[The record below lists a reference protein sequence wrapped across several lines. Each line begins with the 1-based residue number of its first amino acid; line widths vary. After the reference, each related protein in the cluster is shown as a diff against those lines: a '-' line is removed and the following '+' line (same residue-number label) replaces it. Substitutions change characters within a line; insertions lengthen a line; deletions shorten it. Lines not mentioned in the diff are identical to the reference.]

1 MNRIL
6 SGLEWGFHILML
18 ALIMGAF
25 LPLWR
30 DVSGDPVD
38 PYEGD
43 ALTRMLLLLGY
54 ALVLAL
60 LLRRPAFLWRGILYG
75 LPLWVLSLWAF
86 LSVAWST
93 APEVTF
99 RKAAAVLL
107 TSLYGVYLAFRF
119 TPESFLRLLGTTLLL
134 VLGLS
139 FAFVYL
145 LPNWGLMGYPH
156 EGAWRG
162 IFVHKNVLGRFAA
175 LGVLVFLA
183 LLKTPGRKEAWVLGL
198 LLSGVILAGARSAT
212 SLVLAF
218 TVLFVALGLWLAWR
232 YRKLWPVLLLFG
244 ITLGGSGGMILAAN
258 YEFLL
263 EALGKDATL
272 TGRVPLWLTLLPFIQ
287 ERLWTGYGLGGF
299 WLGWEGPSAYV
310 WNLVGWNPSHA
321 HNGYLDLCLDLG
333 LVGLLL
339 GLWLM
344 IRFGLGSIRRYLVG
358 GFSGETLF
366 LVGLTVFLV
375 VYNFSES
382 NFLRANDLYW
392 LFLVWGCMTV
402 IKRRGLAARV
412 AIPQ

>member
-1 MNRIL
+1 
-6 SGLEWGFHILML
+6 
-18 ALIMGAF
+18 
-25 LPLWR
+25 
-30 DVSGDPVD
+30 
-38 PYEGD
+38 
-43 ALTRMLLLLGY
+43 
-54 ALVLAL
+54 
-60 LLRRPAFLWRGILYG
+60 
-75 LPLWVLSLWAF
+75 
-86 LSVAWST
+86 
-93 APEVTF
+93 
-99 RKAAAVLL
+99 
-107 TSLYGVYLAFRF
+107 LAFRF

-145 LPNWGLMGYPH
+145 LPGWGLMGYPH

-162 IFVHKNVLGRFAA
+162 IFVHKNLLGRFAA

-310 WNLVGWNPSHA
+310 WNLVGWDPPHA

-382 NFLRANDLYW
+382 NFLRANNLYW